1 MCREFVNSHFRS
13 SLKFFHF
20 MDISD
25 TSISKCFFSLS
36 QIFVKSVLSS
46 RFFIPITYVI
56 HFQTIGM
63 SLFLKF
69 TNASVKSTIFRKI
82 NTDENRELIANNFVR
97 KKYRKLLLFL
107 MQKTVDP
114 HQITVITDVR
124 FMVLELSRSRSVV
137 SNAHI
142 QVFAQKLHVLDSLVR
157 TAKKGAVGTYTRAD
171 TCACAGVPQ
180 PRLFEFTS
188 PWHSGHCAEIT
199 LCQHFLRPSR
209 GKRKICNYKNV
220 PQGNFSLRVL
230 IK

>member
-13 SLKFFHF
+13 SLEFFHF

-82 NTDENRELIANNFVR
+82 NTDENRKLTPNNFVR
-97 KKYRKLLLFL
+97 KKIVTDFL
-107 MQKTVDP
+107 MQKTIDP

-142 QVFAQKLHVLDSLVR
+142 QAFAQKLAHVLDSLVR
-157 TAKKGAVGTYTRAD
+157 TAKKKELWARTPVLTPVPVQAFHSRACLNSHRPGIQGTA
-171 TCACAGVPQ
+171 Q
-180 PRLFEFTS
+180 K
-188 PWHSGHCAEIT
+188 
-199 LCQHFLRPSR
+199 SR
-209 GKRKICNYKNV
+209 CVNT
-220 PQGNFSLRVL
+220 F
-230 IK
+230 